1 MNKQNST
8 RQLLPVLFSF
18 YVMGFADLVGVAT
31 GYIKQDFGLSDSLA
45 QILPSMVFI
54 WFLVLSIPTG
64 IFQDKRGKKLTV
76 IIGISLTA
84 IGLAIPF
91 ILYSF
96 MTSIIGFI
104 FIGIGNTILQVS
116 ANPLLIDISGENRNA
131 SNLTLSQFVKATASM
146 LGPIIIAWLVGLTG
160 NWRLIFP
167 VYVTI
172 SLLTVLWLRMTK
184 VEESH
189 PEKEPATF
197 KSVFKLLGRRPVYI
211 VFIATFLIVGFDV
224 GINSNISNFL
234 SKKFSISIEEASF
247 GISIYFASLMAGRLL
262 SFILLKY
269 IQPKIFL
276 LINVSVTLA
285 GLAGL
290 LLSNDLFISRVMIF
304 VAGFGFASI
313 FPIIFALIVDQMPE
327 YANELSA
334 LIILSVSGGALI
346 PPVMGLL
353 SENFGVAA
361 IIYTLGF
368 CMLYVGLATFMVG
381 KKKAVTN

>member
-1 MNKQNST
+1 MTKQTTN

-31 GYIKQDFGLSDSLA
+31 GYIKQDFGLSDSMA

-64 IFQDKRGKKLTV
+64 IFQDKRGKKTTV
-76 IIGISLTA
+76 IIGISITA
-84 IGLAIPF
+84 VGLAIPF
-91 ILYSF
+91 LLYSF
-96 MTSIIGFI
+96 ATAMIGFL

-131 SNLTLSQFVKATASM
+131 ANLTLSQFVKASASM
-146 LGPIIIAWLVGLTG
+146 LGPIIIAGLIGLTG
-160 NWRLIFP
+160 NWKMIFP
-167 VYVTI
+167 VYIGI
-172 SLLTVLWLRMTK
+172 SLITVLWLRMVK

-189 PEKEPATF
+189 PDKDPATF
-197 KSVFKLLGRRPVYI
+197 RSVLRLLRKRPVFI
-211 VFIATFLIVGFDV
+211 IFIATFLIVGFDV

-234 SKKFSISIEEASF
+234 SRKFSISLEAASF

-269 IQPKIFL
+269 IRPKIFL
-276 LINVSVTLA
+276 LVNVSITLV

-290 LLSNDLFISRVMIF
+290 LLSNGLTVSRIMIF

-313 FPIIFALIVDQMPE
+313 FPIIFALIVDRMPD

-334 LIILSVSGGALI
+334 LIILSVSGGALV
-346 PPVMGLL
+346 PPLMGLI
-353 SENFGVAA
+353 SEKFGVGAS
-361 IIYTLGF
+361 IYILIF
-368 CMLYVGLATFMVG
+368 CMLYVGLATLLIG
-381 KKKAVTN
+381 KKETT